1 MLRSRKAGARMPYE
15 LPIPKKGKETKQMNV
30 TIPSAAGAADMDLK
44 LIGLRD
50 GADQGNP
57 QVSMQEIFNDDSIH
71 VGVWECTPG
80 GWPIVD
86 RRDTE
91 VASIVNGR
99 GTITDADGTEHV
111 LVPGAVVTLPK
122 GWSGRW
128 DISETLRKVYVIVG

>member
-1 MLRSRKAGARMPYE
+1 
-15 LPIPKKGKETKQMNV
+15 MNV
-30 TIPSAAGAADMDLK
+30 AIPSTAGAANMDLNP
-44 LIGLRD
+44 IGPRD

-57 QVSMQEIFNDDSIH
+57 QVSMQTISNDGSIH

-91 VASIVNGR
+91 VAQIVKGR
-99 GTITDADGTEHV
+99 GTITDADGTKHV

-128 DISETLRKVYVIVG
+128 DLTETLRKVYVIVE